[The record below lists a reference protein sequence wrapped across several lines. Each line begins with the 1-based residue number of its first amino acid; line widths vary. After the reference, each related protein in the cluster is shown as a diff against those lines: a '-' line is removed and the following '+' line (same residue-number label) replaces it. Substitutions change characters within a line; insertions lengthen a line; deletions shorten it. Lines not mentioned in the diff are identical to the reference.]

1 MFARFSASL
10 SWRRWKKC
18 RLAPVKAGVR
28 RSNMLRKAQP
38 GDPATPDQEKTLR
51 AILELTDELGYPPA
65 VEQIRVRL
73 GLRSVS
79 SVHRSL
85 SYLRVKGYV
94 DWNAGQAR
102 TLRVL

>member
-1 MFARFSASL
+1 VL
-10 SWRRWKKC
+10 E
-18 RLAPVKAGVR
+18 KA
-28 RSNMLRKAQP
+28 KP
-38 GDPATPDQEKTLR
+38 GDLATPDQRRTLT
-51 AILELTDELGYPPA
+51 AILELTGELGYAPS
-65 VEQIRVRL
+65 VEQLRARL